1 MAEIQSIKTE
11 GGELIFLPEI
21 QKLYLLEKLPFNP
34 TGASLTDLT
43 AQADLDAQAQAK
55 LGGVI

>member
-21 QKLYLLEKLPFNP
+21 GKLYLLEKLPFNP
-34 TGASLTDLT
+34 TGATLTDMT
-43 AQADLDAQAQAK
+43 AQADLNTQAQQK
-55 LGGVI
+55 LLGVV

>member
-21 QKLYLLEKLPFNP
+21 GKLYLLEKLPLNP
-34 TGASLTDLT
+34 TGAELTDLT
-43 AQADLDAQAQAK
+43 AQADLKAQAEQK
-55 LGGVI
+55 LGTVV